1 MKSNEAEKPEEINYR
16 DEGLYSEDGF
26 DWPVA
31 QQEACFSQRE
41 KDIRAASAMLQVE
54 FPGRWE
60 LESDLRVVGPT
71 PFIIKKI
78 RKARRSTS
86 QR

>member
-1 MKSNEAEKPEEINYR
+1 MKATEAMNPEDINYR

-26 DWPVA
+26 DYAVA
-31 QQEACFSQRE
+31 SESHREARLSPRE
-41 KDIRAASAMLQVE
+41 KDIRAASALLQAE

-71 PFIIKKI
+71 PFIIQKI
-78 RKARRSTS
+78 RKARSS
-86 QR
+86 